1 MLHYLLLPFAVCLIA
16 AAMVFRADISEWAD
30 VGLLFAVIT
39 AMVLVAIAPA
49 DRGASSWNDVRVSR
63 PRSSPAWLPDLG
75 IAPIPGVKG
84 RGVDPELRQRAAYL
98 AGRGKTGIRR
108 AG

>member
-30 VGLLFAVIT
+30 VGLLFVVIA
-39 AMVLVAIAPA
+39 AMVLAVATVPA
-49 DRGASSWNDVRVSR
+49 DRGGSPWNDVRVSR

-75 IAPIPGVKG
+75 VAPIPRVQG

-98 AGRGKTGIRR
+98 EL
-108 AG
+108 